1 MYIVALANHNNEIIL
16 LTVLLNYSYSSC
28 IDIHPNDI
36 IMYSWPLIVIQIS
49 EYEESKHAPH
59 LI

>member
-36 IMYSWPLIVIQIS
+36 AMHSWPSYSLLSIEGGI
-49 EYEESKHAPH
+49 
-59 LI
+59 

>member
-1 MYIVALANHNNEIIL
+1 MYIVALANYNSKIIL
-16 LTVLLNYSYSSC
+16 LTVLLNYSYSLC

-36 IMYSWPLIVIQIS
+36 TMYSWPSILIQTS
-49 EYEESKHAPH
+49 EYEESKQPPD